1 MIVLID
7 TAVSENA
14 AIMSELAPQ
23 LLALNVTYRV
33 SDLEPHG
40 SVRWRRKTHADD
52 QGPDPEE
59 PETEVRLRIFI
70 PHE

>member
-52 QGPDPEE
+52 QGPEE
-59 PETEVRLRIFI
+59 PETEVRLRILY
-70 PHE
+70 HMSN